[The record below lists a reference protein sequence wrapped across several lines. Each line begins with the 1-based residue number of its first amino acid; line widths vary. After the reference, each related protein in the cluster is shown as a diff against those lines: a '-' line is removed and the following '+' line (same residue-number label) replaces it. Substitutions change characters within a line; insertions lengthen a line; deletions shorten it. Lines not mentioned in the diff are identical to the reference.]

1 MVFRWFWGLAT
12 IGNDGFRWFSTIG
25 PRMEWLPTIVEVYS
39 PPNLQVDLEASVVDT
54 DLKQMTVRYKD
65 GGIIEELLGQ

>member
-1 MVFRWFWGLAT
+1 MCSSSWEELTAT
-12 IGNDGFRWFSTIG
+12 WMTWHKRRCCLLSLQK
-25 PRMEWLPTIVEVYS
+25 PS

-54 DLKQMTVRYKD
+54 ELKQMTVRYKD